1 MSVNH
6 PIDPKNE
13 INKTALKTSDFG
25 RSPLETPEDEVNHLE
40 SSYSQEKALLSVI
53 KLIQKSL
60 NLESIF
66 QTVVTEVREGLKVDR
81 VAIYRFA
88 PATEN
93 TGVQPE
99 INLVNLLASRVTAY
113 PPGEFVCENVG
124 QKFPAALGMKIPHGV
139 GAQCLRPAATEIAN
153 IVNYDRG
160 EIWAF
165 NHIDAAELPSWDWEI
180 MGLLQVKA
188 NLTLPILIG
197 EKAWGLLCVH
207 QCSEPRHWQDSEIK
221 LAQNIALQLG
231 IAVQLMESVQELRQQ
246 SEKLASTVERAVGR
260 EKAVAAIIN
269 RIRRSLDLPTI
280 FQTTASEVRQ
290 LLQCD
295 RVAIF
300 RFEPNSNY
308 TDGEIV
314 AEDVVPPFVS
324 TIARKVHDHCFGGE
338 YASQYQ
344 QGRMQVLADIYAA
357 GLSDCHQALLEGFQV
372 RANLVVPLLKGEKL
386 WGLICIHQCSKP
398 RAWQDREIEFV
409 SQIADHLAIALQQA
423 EYVAQLQDQSQQLVA
438 SVRQQKVLAAV
449 IDKIR
454 RSLNLE
460 TVFQTTTEEVRHLL
474 QADRVA
480 IYRFNADWSGEF
492 VMDSVAQ
499 GWTSIVQQRLNR
511 LGSGKVGECAVKT
524 DPVNLDDYHQF
535 TDSYIQ
541 ETEGGEFKHGEI
553 CLVCPDIYHAG
564 FPSCYIETLERYEA
578 RAYAVVSI
586 YQGEK
591 LWGLLAAYQN
601 SQPRYWHQTDV
612 NFLLQ
617 IGTQLGVAIQEAELL
632 TQTQQRSVEL
642 ETALTTQLRKRA
654 DELAEEAQRERALAE
669 VIEKIR
675 QTLDLDTIF
684 HTAACELRRQMHADR
699 VGVFR
704 FASNSCYE
712 GEFISEDVLPPFH
725 SALAAKVRDRCFAEQ
740 FVHEYRRGRV
750 LSIPDI
756 YNDCLSDC
764 HIKILERF
772 QIRANLIVPV
782 LKGEQLWGLLCI
794 HQCSSPR
801 HWQPREI
808 EFVRKIAIQLGVA
821 VQQAKLLEQAEQR
834 SEALQEALAQVQ
846 AQKEQL
852 TRATEQERALGQ
864 VIDKIR
870 QTLDLETIFQTTAI
884 EVRRL
889 LNADR
894 VGMFRFD
901 SAMTPEGQATGS
913 QVPPYSCGEFVS
925 EDLIPSFS
933 SALAAKIEDHCF
945 GNHHALYYQQG
956 RAWAANDIYAA
967 NISQCHKDILERFQV
982 RANLVVPLLKG
993 EELWGLLC
1001 IHQCSGPRE
1010 WQDWE
1015 IEFVKK
1021 IAVNLGVALQQAELL
1036 NQAQQRS
1043 QELQI
1048 ALAQVQAQKEHQAKL
1063 AQQERTLARVI
1074 ERIRQTLE
1082 LEAIFSSTTQEVRQ
1096 MLNCDRVVVYQFNPN
1111 WSGQFVY
1118 ESHCQ
1123 GWKSLLIGA
1132 DIDPVWHDP
1141 YLQETQGGRYANHET
1156 FAIDDLDRVELAP
1169 CHREILESFEV
1180 KAFAVVPVFVGDK
1193 LWGLLGAYE
1202 HQSPRHWEDRE
1213 IALLAQVANQLGVG
1227 INQAELLTQTKTQ
1240 SRQLRS
1246 TLADL
1251 SAIIDNLADGLL
1263 VTDTRGRITRF
1274 NPALLAM
1281 FNLQGVDLRG
1291 RQLAENFPPELARL
1305 VLQTERSEQKIVT
1318 VDVELE
1324 NHRAGQALATSI
1336 VKEAEMDEG
1345 EQCLGSVILIRDV
1358 TVEREVDRMKTEF
1371 LATVSHELRTPLTS
1385 VLGFASIIKEK
1396 LEETILPGI
1405 APENRKTFKATQR
1418 VLDNINI
1425 IVSEAERLT
1434 SLINDVLDIA
1444 KMEAGPMEWDIKPDD
1459 PVQILKQALAATSS
1473 LFERH
1478 RLQLIQEIPP
1488 ELPQV
1493 LVDRDRM
1500 IQVVINLISNA
1511 VKFSEQGC
1519 VICEAA
1525 VQPCSPDSFAA
1536 HIAHKFTD
1544 PFNLGVSLDAEQELT
1559 IRITDTGIGIAEDD
1573 QNKVFER
1580 FKQVGNI
1587 LTNKP
1592 KGTGLGLPI
1601 CKQIVEH
1608 HGGRIWVESKLGLG
1622 STFSFTI
1629 PIVKQRN

>member
-1 MSVNH
+1 MPDNYLINS
-6 PIDPKNE
+6 PNE
-13 INKTALKTSDFG
+13 ADRNYKESIEKSDIS
-25 RSPLETPEDEVNHLE
+25 RSLLGQPEDKYRHLE
-40 SSYSQEKALLSVI
+40 SKFSQEKALLAVS
-53 KLIQKSL
+53 KKIQASL
-60 NLESIF
+60 NLESLF
-66 QTVVTEVREGLKVDR
+66 ETVVTEVRDCLKVDR

-88 PATEN
+88 PGTEN
-93 TGVQPE
+93 PGIQAETG
-99 INLVNLLASRVTAY
+99 LLASRVTAY
-113 PPGEFVCENVG
+113 PPGEFICENVG
-124 QKFPAALGMKIPHGV
+124 QNFPSALGMKIEK
-139 GAQCLRPAATEIAN
+139 QSLAAKEIAN
-153 IVNYDRG
+153 YHQG

-165 NHIDAAELPSWDWEI
+165 NHIDAAGLPSWDWEI
-180 MGLLQVKA
+180 MGLLLQVKA
-188 NLTLPILIG
+188 NLTLPILTR

-207 QCSEPRHWQDSEIK
+207 QCSEPRSWQESETK

-231 IAVQLMESVQELRQQ
+231 IAVQQMESVQELRQQ
-246 SEKLASTVERAVGR
+246 SEKLAFSVDQAVGR

-269 RIRRSLDLPTI
+269 RIRRSLDLPTV

-314 AEDVVPPFVS
+314 AEDVVPPFAS
-324 TIARKVHDHCFGGE
+324 TIARKVHDHCFGGQ

-357 GLSDCHQALLEGFQV
+357 GLSDCHQAILADFQV
-372 RANLVVPLLKGEKL
+372 RANLVMPLLQGEKL
-386 WGLICIHQCSKP
+386 WGLLCIHQCSEP

-409 SQIADHLAIALQQA
+409 SQIADHLAVALQQA

-454 RSLNLE
+454 RSLNLD
-460 TVFQTTTEEVRHLL
+460 TVFQTTAAEVRHLL

-480 IYRFNADWSGEF
+480 IYRFNSDWSGEF

-499 GWTSIVQQRLNR
+499 GWTSIVQQRLKR
-511 LGSGKVGECAVKT
+511 LGSGNVGECAVKS
-524 DPVNLDDYHQF
+524 DPVTFDDYSQF

-541 ETEGGEFKHGEI
+541 ETQGGEFKHGEI
-553 CLVCPDIYHAG
+553 CLVCPDIYHAD
-564 FPSCYIETLERYEA
+564 FPQCYIETLERYQA

-601 SQPRYWHQTDV
+601 SQPRYWQQSDV

-684 HTAACELRRQMHADR
+684 HTAACELRQQMHADR

-725 SALAAKVRDRCFAEQ
+725 SALASEVRDRCFAEQ

-756 YNDCLSDC
+756 YNDGLSDC

-821 VQQAKLLEQAEQR
+821 VQQAQLLEQAEQR

-901 SAMTPEGQATGS
+901 SAMTPEEERGKRLMVQEK
-913 QVPPYSCGEFVS
+913 VPPYSRGEFVS
-925 EDLIPSFS
+925 EDLIPSFA

-945 GNHHALYYQQG
+945 GDHHALYYQQG
-956 RAWAANDIYAA
+956 RIWAANDIYAA

-1074 ERIRQTLE
+1074 SRIRQTLE

-1096 MLNCDRVVVYQFNPN
+1096 MLNCDRLVVYQFNPD

-1118 ESHCQ
+1118 ESHSE
-1123 GWKSLLIGA
+1123 GWKSLLIGS
-1132 DIDPVWHDP
+1132 DIDPVWRDP

-1156 FAIDDLDRVELAP
+1156 FAIDDLDQVELAA

-1180 KAFAVVPVFVGDK
+1180 KALAVVPVFVGDK

-1263 VTDTRGRITRF
+1263 VTDTSGRITRF

-1291 RQLAENFPPELARL
+1291 RQLAENFPPELVKL
-1305 VLQTERSEQKIVT
+1305 VLQTERSEQKVVT

-1324 NHRAGQALATSI
+1324 NNRAGQALATSI

-1396 LEETILPGI
+1396 LEEVILPGI
-1405 APENRKTFKATQR
+1405 APENHKTFKATQR

-1444 KMEAGPMEWDIKPDD
+1444 KMEAGYVEWNIKPDD

-1478 RLQLIQEIPP
+1478 QLQLIQKIPS

-1511 VKFSEQGC
+1511 VKFSEKGC

-1525 VQPCSPDSFAA
+1525 VQPCSLDSFAA
-1536 HIAHKFTD
+1536 HFAHKFTD
-1544 PFNLGVSLDAEQELT
+1544 PFNLGVSLDSEQELT

-1573 QNKVFER
+1573 QSKVFER

-1629 PIVKQRN
+1629 PIVKQEN

>member
-1 MSVNH
+1 M
-6 PIDPKNE
+6 NE
-13 INKTALKTSDFG
+13 NQS
-25 RSPLETPEDEVNHLE
+25 R
-40 SSYSQEKALLSVI
+40 QEKTLLAVS
-53 KLIQKSL
+53 KKIQEFL
-60 NLESIF
+60 NLESLF
-66 QTVVTEVREGLKVDR
+66 QTVVTEVRECLKVDR
-81 VAIYRFA
+81 VAIYRFE
-88 PATEN
+88 PVTEN
-93 TGVQPE
+93 SGMKSE
-99 INLVNLLASRVTAY
+99 INIIANTLASRVTAY
-113 PPGEFVCENVG
+113 PPGEFICENVG
-124 QKFPAALGMKIPHGV
+124 QNFPSALGMRIEK
-139 GAQCLRPAATEIAN
+139 QTLATTAIAN
-153 IVNYDRG
+153 YERG
-160 EIWAF
+160 EIWVF
-165 NHIDAAELPSWDWEI
+165 NQLDAAELPSWDWEI
-180 MGLLQVKA
+180 MGLLLQVKA

-197 EKAWGLLCVH
+197 EKAWGLLCIH
-207 QCSEPRHWQDSEIK
+207 QCAQPRHWQESEIK
-221 LAQNIALQLG
+221 LAQNIARQLG
-231 IAVQLMESVQELRQQ
+231 IAVQQMESMQQLRQQ
-246 SEKLASTVERAVGR
+246 SEKLASAVERAVGR
-260 EKAVAAIIN
+260 EKAVAVIIN
-269 RIRRSLDLPTI
+269 RIRRSLDLSTI
-280 FQTTASEVRQ
+280 FQTTAGEVRQ

-314 AEDVVPPFVS
+314 AEDVVPPFAA
-324 TIARKVHDHCFGGE
+324 TIARKAHDHCFGGK

-344 QGRMQVLADIYAA
+344 QGRMQVVADIYAA
-357 GLSDCHQALLEGFQV
+357 GLSDCHQEILERFQV
-372 RANLVVPLLKGEKL
+372 RANLVVPLLPGEKL
-386 WGLICIHQCSKP
+386 WGLLCIHQCSGP
-398 RAWQDREIEFV
+398 RKWQEQEIEFV
-409 SQIADHLAIALQQA
+409 SQIADHLAVALQQA
-423 EYVAQLQDQSQQLVA
+423 EYVAQLQQQSQQLMA

-454 RSLNLE
+454 RSLHLN
-460 TVFQTTTEEVRHLL
+460 TIFQTTTAEVRHLL

-492 VMDSVAQ
+492 VMDSVAP
-499 GWTSIVQQRLNR
+499 GWTSIVPERLNR
-511 LGSGKVGECAVKT
+511 LGSGKVGECAVT
-524 DPVNLDDYHQF
+524 RNSGSLGDYRQF
-535 TDSYIQ
+535 TDSYLQ
-541 ETEGGEFKHGEI
+541 ETQGGEFKQGEI

-564 FPSCYIETLERYEA
+564 FPSCYIEMLERYQA

-601 SQPRYWHQTDV
+601 SAPRYWQQTDV

-632 TQTQQRSVEL
+632 AQTQQRSVEL
-642 ETALTTQLRKRA
+642 ETALTTELRKRA

-675 QTLDLDTIF
+675 QTLDLATIF
-684 HTAACELRRQMHADR
+684 QTAACELRQQMQADR

-704 FASNSCYE
+704 FAPNSCYE
-712 GEFISEDVLPPFH
+712 GEFISEAVLPSFN

-740 FVHEYRRGRV
+740 FVHEYRQGRI
-750 LSIPDI
+750 LSVPDI
-756 YNDCLSDC
+756 YNNGLSDC
-764 HIKILERF
+764 HINILERF

-794 HQCSSPR
+794 HQCSGPR
-801 HWQPREI
+801 HWQPKEI

-821 VQQAKLLEQAEQR
+821 VQQAELLEQAQQR
-834 SEALQEALAQVQ
+834 SEALQAALAQVQ

-852 TRATEQERALGQ
+852 TRAAEQEQALGQ
-864 VIDKIR
+864 VISKIR
-870 QTLDLETIFQTTAI
+870 QTLDLETIFQTTAL

-901 SAMTPEGQATGS
+901 FAMTSEGQELG
-913 QVPPYSCGEFVS
+913 QVLPYSCGEFVS
-925 EDLIPSFS
+925 EDLIPDFT

-945 GNHHALYYQQG
+945 GDHHALYYQQG
-956 RAWAANDIYAA
+956 RVWVANDIYAT

-1015 IEFVKK
+1015 IEFAQK

-1036 NQAQQRS
+1036 HTAQQRS

-1048 ALAQVQAQKEHQAKL
+1048 ALAQVEAQKEHQAKL

-1096 MLNCDRVVVYQFNPN
+1096 MLNCDRVVVYQFNPD
-1111 WSGQFVY
+1111 WTGQFVY
-1118 ESHCQ
+1118 ESHAE
-1123 GWKSLLIGA
+1123 GWKPLLIGRV
-1132 DIDPVWHDP
+1132 PSTWNDP

-1156 FAIDDLDRVELAP
+1156 FAIDDIERAELTD

-1202 HQSPRHWEDRE
+1202 HQGPRHWEDRE
-1213 IALLAQVANQLGVG
+1213 VALLAQVANQLGVG

-1263 VTDTRGRITRF
+1263 VTDTNGRITRF
-1274 NPALLAM
+1274 NPALLEM

-1291 RQLAENFPPELARL
+1291 RQLAEHFPPELAKL
-1305 VLQTERSEQKIVT
+1305 VLQTERSQQKVIT

-1336 VKEAEMDEG
+1336 VKEAEADEG

-1396 LEETILPGI
+1396 LEEVILPGI
-1405 APENRKTFKATQR
+1405 SPENRKTFKATQR

-1444 KMEAGPMEWDIKPDD
+1444 KMEAGRVEWNIKPDD

-1473 LFERH
+1473 LFEKRQ
-1478 RLQLIQEIPP
+1478 LQLIQEIPP

-1493 LVDRDRM
+1493 LVDRDRL

-1511 VKFSEQGC
+1511 VKFSEAGC

-1525 VQPCSPDSFAA
+1525 VQPARHPAA
-1536 HIAHKFTD
+1536 NHDPHKFTD
-1544 PFNLGVSLDAEQELT
+1544 PFNLGVSLDTEQELV

-1573 QNKVFER
+1573 QSKVFER

-1608 HGGRIWVESKLGLG
+1608 HGGRIWVESKLGVG

-1629 PIVKQRN
+1629 PIVKHRN